1 MIPDKIKFGCLVE
14 KGVAEVKEMPMPE
27 LLADEILVKQD
38 ACNINNGWACVS
50 TKAIPWQAVTNVRER
65 SWLKV
70 LR

>member
-38 ACNINNGWACVS
+38 ACNICTTDYQQWLGL
-50 TKAIPWQAVTNVRER
+50 REH
-65 SWLKV
+65 
-70 LR
+70 